1 MLLLAWNNKYSIH
14 ILNYLK
20 SLKGAPPAIKD
31 QTGESSKS
39 EAQTWGQLYRRLAK
53 IAPFLW
59 PNTSVW
65 LQFLAVSD
73 GFIKFIYIESGCEW
87 FLMRVNELVP
97 VHSSF
102 ASLFYS

>member
-59 PNTSVW
+59 PWKSSW
-65 LQFLAVSD
+65 LQFIAVSD
-73 GFIKFIYIESGCEW
+73 VFILLFIQQSFGALTSSHFRSC
-87 FLMRVNELVP
+87 VSSCLVLG
-97 VHSSF
+97 
-102 ASLFYS
+102 A